1 MSLIATAA
9 GASASPIVNLLT
21 HGHKKGSHAGGK
33 DGTANS
39 STQGPATT
47 QSLLSSLFE
56 SIQQVIG
63 ISVTAPSAAVPAA
76 GAVTA
81 ATGAGATPSATVAA
95 SAAPGSVQDVQGFLH
110 SLFQALKAEGLG
122 ASAGATASSTASAVA
137 GAVPATGIGAGAAS
151 GAGRYDGSLV
161 SSLQTLIHQV
171 NSNGP
176 ATAATSNLSASFN
189 TLIQGAHGSAAV
201 ADAGGSASLQNFLG
215 NLLQSVQSSGIHSFS
230 GMGANVNA
238 KV

>member
-95 SAAPGSVQDVQGFLH
+95 SAAPGSAQDVQGFLH
-110 SLFQALKAEGLG
+110 SLFQALKADGLG